1 MSNINR
7 RNFFSL
13 LGAASTGLALSQT
26 VPAQTA
32 TPVAGAATVGARID
46 NNDDKIKKMIAAS
59 REKLRERY
67 FPNVELITHEGK
79 KVRFYDDLIK
89 DKIITLNFMYA
100 TCDGICPTITRN
112 LAKVQQMFGEMVGRE
127 LFMYSITLKP
137 ALDTPEVLYKHAQ
150 EMNVKPG
157 WLFLTGKPE
166 DIELIRRKQGFVD
179 PDPELDKDKTNHIGN
194 VRFGNE
200 PMQTWAACPGLG
212 KPELIVESLLWMDS
226 GFKAK
231 YLAQR
236 EKIKAAGETPV
247 PDHQHNHGSGSTTKQ
262 GGKGGRK

>member
-13 LGAASTGLALSQT
+13 LGAASTSLALGQT
-26 VPAQTA
+26 VPAQALSDTG
-32 TPVAGAATVGARID
+32 VHVD
-46 NNDDKIKKMIAAS
+46 NNDEKIRKMIAAS
-59 REKLRERY
+59 RERLRERY

-112 LAKVQQMFGEMVGRE
+112 LAKVQQMFGDMVGRD

-137 ALDTPEVLYKHAQ
+137 TLDTPEVLNAHARM
-150 EMNVKPG
+150 MNVKPG

-179 PDPELDKDKTNHIGN
+179 PDPDIDKDKTQHMGN

-212 KPELIVESLLWMDS
+212 KPEVVVESVLWLDKEL
-226 GFKAK
+226 KAK
-231 YLAQR
+231 YLARQ
-236 EKIKAAGETPV
+236 EKTKAAGVVT
-247 PDHQHNHGSGSTTKQ
+247 QG

>member
-13 LGAASTGLALSQT
+13 LGAASTGLALNQ
-26 VPAQTA
+26 VAQAQTPQ
-32 TPVAGAATVGARID
+32 TTTAGARPISVD
-46 NNDDKIKKMIAAS
+46 NNDEKIKKMIAAS
-59 REKLRERY
+59 REKIRVRN

-89 DKIITLNFMYA
+89 DKIVTINFMYA

-112 LAKVQQMFGEMVGRE
+112 LAKVQQMFGDMVGRDV
-127 LFMYSITLKP
+127 FMYSITLKP
-137 ALDTPEVLYKHAQ
+137 TLDTVEVLQKHAQ
-150 EMNVKPG
+150 EMKVKPG

-212 KPELIVESLLWMDS
+212 KPEVIVESVLWMDS
-226 GFKAK
+226 ALKAK
-231 YLAQR
+231 YIAQQQ
-236 EKIKAAGETPV
+236 KIKAAESVPV
-247 PDHQHNHGSGSTTKQ
+247 PNHHNHTG